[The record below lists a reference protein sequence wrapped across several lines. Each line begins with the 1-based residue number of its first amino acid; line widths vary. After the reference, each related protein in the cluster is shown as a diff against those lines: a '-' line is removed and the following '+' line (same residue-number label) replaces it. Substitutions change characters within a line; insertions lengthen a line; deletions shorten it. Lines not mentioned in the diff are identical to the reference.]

1 MCSLPEDDKRDLAHE
16 EVSGMEEKRTVKK
29 RSELSDLHSESEMTV
44 ENQAD
49 SNDKKDSAEELSLRQ
64 RTKNGSPKI
73 WLFTAAFVVL
83 IDQISKLLAKRF
95 LEPTGD
101 FPIINGI
108 LHLTYV
114 ENTGAAFGIFK
125 DHRWVFMSIS
135 CAAVAALIVYLIV
148 SRNSIGMLGGVSLSM
163 IIGGGIGNMI
173 DRVLSGFVIDFINF
187 ELINFAVF
195 NIADSAVCIGAVLLI
210 VYVLFL
216 DKRNALENAGK

>member
-1 MCSLPEDDKRDLAHE
+1 MCSLPEDDKRDLAQT
-16 EVSGMEEKRTVKK
+16 EVSGMETERAVKNG
-29 RSELSDLHSESEMTV
+29 SELSDLHSESEMTA
-44 ENQAD
+44 ENQAE
-49 SNDKKDSAEELSLRQ
+49 SIDKKDSADELSRRQ
-64 RTKNGSPKI
+64 RTKNGSSKI

-114 ENTGAAFGIFK
+114 ENTGAAFGILK
-125 DHRWVFMSIS
+125 DHRWIFMSVS
-135 CAAVAALIVYLIV
+135 CVAVLALIVYLTV

-173 DRVLSGFVIDFINF
+173 DRILSGFVIDFINF

-195 NIADSAVCIGAVLLI
+195 NIADSAVCIGAALLI

-216 DKRNALENAGK
+216 DKRNA

>member
-1 MCSLPEDDKRDLAHE
+1 
-16 EVSGMEEKRTVKK
+16 
-29 RSELSDLHSESEMTV
+29 MTV

-114 ENTGAAFGIFK
+114 ENTGAAFGILK
-125 DHRWVFMSIS
+125 DHRWVFMSVS
-135 CAAVAALIVYLIV
+135 CAAVLALIIYLTV

-187 ELINFAVF
+187 AVF

>member
-1 MCSLPEDDKRDLAHE
+1 MCSLPEDDKRDLAYE
-16 EVSGMEEKRTVKK
+16 EVSGMEEERTVKK

-114 ENTGAAFGIFK
+114 ENTGAAFGILK

-135 CAAVAALIVYLIV
+135 CAAVAALIDLSVV
-148 SRNSIGMLGGVSLSM
+148 SRNMYRYAWRSFISPD
-163 IIGGGIGNMI
+163 IRRRYREY
-173 DRVLSGFVIDFINF
+173 DRP
-187 ELINFAVF
+187 
-195 NIADSAVCIGAVLLI
+195 CIVRLCNRF
-210 VYVLFL
+210 YKF
-216 DKRNALENAGK
+216 

>member
-16 EVSGMEEKRTVKK
+16 EVSGMEEERTVKK

-44 ENQAD
+44 ENRAD

-114 ENTGAAFGIFK
+114 ENTGAAFGILK
-125 DHRWVFMSIS
+125 DHRWVFMSVS
-135 CAAVAALIVYLIV
+135 CAAVVALIVYLIV

>member
-1 MCSLPEDDKRDLAHE
+1 
-16 EVSGMEEKRTVKK
+16 
-29 RSELSDLHSESEMTV
+29 
-44 ENQAD
+44 
-49 SNDKKDSAEELSLRQ
+49 
-64 RTKNGSPKI
+64 
-73 WLFTAAFVVL
+73 
-83 IDQISKLLAKRF
+83 
-95 LEPTGD
+95 
-101 FPIINGI
+101 
-108 LHLTYV
+108 
-114 ENTGAAFGIFK
+114 
-125 DHRWVFMSIS
+125 MSIS
-135 CAAVAALIVYLIV
+135 CAAVVALIVYLIV